1 SSGAILTSHS
11 WDGSTGGIICFRATG
26 QVDNSGTISVDGL
39 GYRSP
44 EQKAPLWRN
53 ANGGQGEGIYGL
65 GIASGANQ
73 SGNCQNNAAW
83 NNANGNGGG
92 GGTGCGDSG
101 GGGGGSY
108 GTVGTVGINGGH
120 TPGQPGSVVGL
131 ADLSKLVFGGAGGE
145 GGADED
151 GAYPGTGGNGGG
163 IIFVSA
169 PSIANPGTIL
179 SKGIDGNDG
188 TNGSPGSGCG
198 TRGGGGGAGGSI
210 FISSSIS
217 GSGTIVA
224 IGGDGGRSVG
234 GCNNNNKYGGDG
246 GNGRIGIAS
255 PGSNFPTTSPVA
267 NEASLPVISGY
278 SYAWSDGSSNN
289 TLLVSPSATTT
300 YSVTATSGSSTLTKD
315 LTITVLQNPSVP
327 DINDVSHCAGT
338 FTFSAPVDTGA
349 TLVWYSSANDTVPVY
364 YGNSFTTGSLSA
376 DTNFYYSSIAGN
388 AAPVG
393 DFADAPVALAVGLR
407 KLVGSYSG
415 NAIKLRR
422 SSDQVEQDFGF
433 TSNGELDVNAIQAWL
448 GSSTG
453 YVKTVYDQS
462 GNSRDFTHST
472 ASRQPELLISG
483 VNSMPTLNFTTSN
496 QLRMTSNVLS
506 WPLTIIGTA
515 QLTNNNCGRVF
526 GGSGGNWLHGFYSNI
541 VNRFHYDT
549 WILNSGTHNI
559 SATNSTP
566 YIVSSINPAQNS
578 HSFYSNGNFLQT
590 VNGNGNAP
598 NGFTLNGHNN
608 GSQMS
613 NVKILELII
622 YGAAITVDEL
632 NAVENNIAE
641 RYGVP
646 YAGSTS
652 SNSGLQSSGVYC
664 GENPNRKSVTAI
676 VDASLTED
684 ATFNY
689 SKASYCAGDNNPTA
703 NVTGTLGGVFTSTT
717 GLAIDPATGAIDLAT
732 STDATYTVT
741 YTTSTNTCG
750 AASTFD
756 VVISSQTSPTVDA
769 GADQTVCAG
778 TNVTLTGS
786 GATFYAWD
794 NGVTDFTAF
803 AANST
808 TTYTVTGTSGNT
820 NCTATD
826 QVVIT
831 VNPLP
836 TVNAGTDQTVCAG
849 TNVTLTG
856 SGAT

>member
-1 SSGAILTSHS
+1 MIKKLRNLPLLFILSFFYCTLSSQDTTLALGSNTLTLSSCEGDTATLTAGVVSAYYGSGVDGDISFSNGINYADGIRSTVAGSNSSGSTTLELDSLAGLAVNDEILIITMQDDNTSNNSVGTFEFKVISSISSSTLTFTESLLNNYNASSTVKHQVIKVPNYNNVTIS
-11 WDGSTGGIICFRATG
+11 LGATLTAHPWDGSTGGIVCFRATG
-26 QVDNSGTISVDGL
+26 QVDNLGTISVDGL

-108 GTVGTVGINGGH
+108 GTAGTVGINGGH
-120 TPGQPGSVVGL
+120 TPGQPGSIVGF

-163 IIFVSA
+163 IIFISA
-169 PSIANPGTIL
+169 GSIANSGSIL

-224 IGGDGGRSVG
+224 IGGEGGRSVG

-246 GNGRIGIAS
+246 GNGRVAIAS
-255 PGSNFPTTSPVA
+255 PGSSFPTASPVA

-278 SYAWSDGSSNN
+278 TYAWSDGSSNN

-300 YSVTATSGSSTLTKD
+300 YSVTATSGNSTLTKD

-349 TLVWYSSANDTVPVY
+349 TLVWYSSANDSVPVY

-376 DTNFYYSSIAGN
+376 DSTFYYSSIAGN

-422 SSDQVEQDFGF
+422 STLFSYASSFGL
-433 TSNGELDVNAIQAWL
+433 GQA
-448 GSSTG
+448 
-453 YVKTVYDQS
+453 
-462 GNSRDFTHST
+462 
-472 ASRQPELLISG
+472 
-483 VNSMPTLNFTTSN
+483 
-496 QLRMTSNVLS
+496 
-506 WPLTIIGTA
+506 
-515 QLTNNNCGRVF
+515 
-526 GGSGGNWLHGFYSNI
+526 
-541 VNRFHYDT
+541 
-549 WILNSGTHNI
+549 
-559 SATNSTP
+559 
-566 YIVSSINPAQNS
+566 
-578 HSFYSNGNFLQT
+578 
-590 VNGNGNAP
+590 
-598 NGFTLNGHNN
+598 
-608 GSQMS
+608 
-613 NVKILELII
+613 
-622 YGAAITVDEL
+622 
-632 NAVENNIAE
+632 
-641 RYGVP
+641 
-646 YAGSTS
+646 
-652 SNSGLQSSGVYC
+652 
-664 GENPNRKSVTAI
+664 
-676 VDASLTED
+676 
-684 ATFNY
+684 
-689 SKASYCAGDNNPTA
+689 
-703 NVTGTLGGVFTSTT
+703 
-717 GLAIDPATGAIDLAT
+717 
-732 STDATYTVT
+732 
-741 YTTSTNTCG
+741 
-750 AASTFD
+750 
-756 VVISSQTSPTVDA
+756 
-769 GADQTVCAG
+769 
-778 TNVTLTGS
+778 
-786 GATFYAWD
+786 
-794 NGVTDFTAF
+794 
-803 AANST
+803 
-808 TTYTVTGTSGNT
+808 
-820 NCTATD
+820 
-826 QVVIT
+826 
-831 VNPLP
+831 
-836 TVNAGTDQTVCAG
+836 
-849 TNVTLTG
+849 
-856 SGAT
+856 